1 MPTAP
6 KNVQRGDDEIDTMV
20 ARASTPTLGELMR
33 SAVNKGLITP
43 VPGYTDATQKLVDQ
57 LGPRVA

>member
-57 LGPRVA
+57 LGPQAA